1 MRKYFTLMGVFALI
15 EISLAL
21 YLTFWRH
28 DFWATIEAR
37 DGTQFIYQLII
48 FTITALAL
56 CFISAYAT
64 YLGRLSAI
72 EWRKK
77 LTTTIKEIKENKGIE
92 NFPQRVQEDT
102 ASYPDLFINIC
113 FGLFKAIIY
122 LIVFSVTLI
131 LEFSY
136 IYLILIVVYAII
148 NTYVAKRIATP
159 LIGLQY
165 ETQRVEAT
173 YRGNLSISNFD
184 DCIRIMLGVA
194 KRTKKLEYFQTFYGQ
209 IGVLIPICIVAPSY
223 FTAVITFGSLM
234 QAQSIMSTIL
244 ENSSYGI
251 NSFAIINKFLSCRKR
266 LKEIN
271 LI

>member
-1 MRKYFTLMGVFALI
+1 M
-15 EISLAL
+15 
-21 YLTFWRH
+21 
-28 DFWATIEAR
+28 
-37 DGTQFIYQLII
+37 
-48 FTITALAL
+48 
-56 CFISAYAT
+56 
-64 YLGRLSAI
+64 
-72 EWRKK
+72 
-77 LTTTIKEIKENKGIE
+77 NIE
-92 NFPQRVQEDT
+92 NLRQRHQQDSQE
-102 ASYPDLFINIC
+102 YPDLFINLC

-173 YRGNLSISNFD
+173 YRGNLSTDGFN

-223 FTAVITFGSLM
+223 FAGVITFGSLM